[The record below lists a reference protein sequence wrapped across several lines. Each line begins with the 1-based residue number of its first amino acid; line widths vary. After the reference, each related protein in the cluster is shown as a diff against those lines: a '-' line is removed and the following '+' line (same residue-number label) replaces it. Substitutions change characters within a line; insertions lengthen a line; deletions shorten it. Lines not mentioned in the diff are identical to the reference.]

1 MGGVRSSQGVLMS
14 NDNGLPYRV
23 GDPVRIINPALP
35 ESGVCGEV
43 CGYDPEARW
52 YVVELDKGPPWRGR
66 YDAWELANA

>member
-1 MGGVRSSQGVLMS
+1 MT
-14 NDNGLPYRV
+14 NDNGLPYQV
-23 GDPVRIINPALP
+23 GDWVRVK

-66 YDAWELANA
+66 YEASELEPT

>member
-1 MGGVRSSQGVLMS
+1 MTNAEPLK
-14 NDNGLPYRV
+14 YRV

-43 CGYDPEARW
+43 CEYDPDTQW
-52 YVVELDKGPPWRGR
+52 YLVELDKGPPWRGR